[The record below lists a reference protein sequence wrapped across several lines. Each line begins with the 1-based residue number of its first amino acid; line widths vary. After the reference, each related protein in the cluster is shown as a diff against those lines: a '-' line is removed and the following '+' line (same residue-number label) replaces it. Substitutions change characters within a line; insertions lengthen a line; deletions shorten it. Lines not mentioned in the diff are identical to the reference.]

1 MLTKKKVV
9 LTSSFLA
16 LAILVPVFVYA
27 YFYRTD
33 LEVIAA
39 GVKLQTP
46 TMQLGFYLDEACTQ
60 PVTTFDFGEMTTP
73 NQATTPY
80 KVIYIRNEGDVVNT
94 LFWNSTILHYP
105 VTTGITDDWTFYP
118 AWGYPGSNLNGTLL
132 ASGTVALTYY
142 MIYIPAYTT
151 VGIYNWTLTAWG
163 EY

>member
-9 LTSSFLA
+9 LISSFLA
-16 LAILVPVFVYA
+16 LAIIVPVFVYA

-60 PVTTFDFGEMTTP
+60 PVTTFDFGEMRTP
-73 NQATTPY
+73 NQAITLY
-80 KVIYIRNEGDVVNT
+80 KIIYIRNEGDVMNT

-105 VTTGITDDWTFYP
+105 VTTEIADDWTHIP
-118 AWGYPGSNLNGTLL
+118 AWGGASSINSTVLD
-132 ASGTVALTYY
+132 SGTVRQTYY
-142 MIYIPAYTT
+142 MIHIPAYTT